1 MNKIHLKIGKSL
13 SNELVIDDSGI
24 DPHHLELFC
33 DEYHNVFITDLKSI
47 NGTFVNDQAL
57 DGFKLLVAGDRVRLG
72 GTYIFDWE
80 NIILNVNSVKKQVGF
95 VAPVESKEKIK
106 PTPTPT
112 PSSSS
117 SSSSS
122 STSTTPKPKETTTV
136 NNKNSSKINKELFV
150 IYGLIMLIVLLIYL
164 FF

>member
-1 MNKIHLKIGKSL
+1 MNKLHLKIGKSL
-13 SNELVIDDSGI
+13 SNEIVIDDSGI

-106 PTPTPT
+106 PTPTPIPT
-112 PSSSS
+112 P
-117 SSSSS
+117 
-122 STSTTPKPKETTTV
+122 TPKETTTV
-136 NNKNSSKINKELFV
+136 NNKNSSKINKEIFV
-150 IYGLIMLIVLLIYL
+150 IYGLIMLIFLLIYI

>member
-1 MNKIHLKIGKSL
+1 MNKLHLKIGKSL
-13 SNELVIDDSGI
+13 SNEIVIDDSGI

-57 DGFKLLVAGDRVRLG
+57 DGFKLLEAGDRVRLG

-106 PTPTPT
+106 PTPTPIPT
-112 PSSSS
+112 P
-117 SSSSS
+117 
-122 STSTTPKPKETTTV
+122 TPKETTTV
-136 NNKNSSKINKELFV
+136 NNKNSSKINKEIFV
-150 IYGLIMLIVLLIYL
+150 IYGLIMLIFLLIYI